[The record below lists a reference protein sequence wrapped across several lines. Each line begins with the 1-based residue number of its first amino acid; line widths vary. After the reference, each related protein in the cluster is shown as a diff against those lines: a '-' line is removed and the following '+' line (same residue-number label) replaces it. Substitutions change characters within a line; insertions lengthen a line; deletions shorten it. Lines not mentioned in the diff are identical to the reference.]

1 MLIVVICF
9 PFFSAISIEL
19 KDILYV
25 RDTVHNLLIATS
37 LFFPS
42 VIQPM
47 SFESAKNCRLIAIH
61 RNDNCA
67 RNHDRIADFSRLFQ
81 RFLR

>member
-1 MLIVVICF
+1 MIEPYIV
-9 PFFSAISIEL
+9 IECRF
-19 KDILYV
+19 LY
-25 RDTVHNLLIATS
+25 L
-37 LFFPS
+37 
-42 VIQPM
+42 PM

-61 RNDNCA
+61 RNDTCA